1 MEINL
6 YLQSLRRGWWLILL
20 TVLVSTIASLLISYL
35 TPPVYQTVMRFVV
48 APNPDIFSDS
58 FDIVDSLDT
67 LDRRSIVNTYKEL
80 LESPTVYRQDSGIS
94 AMGAAMEDYS
104 ISAVVIPE
112 TNILELTVEGPDAL
126 TVVSVAEAIGN
137 QAVEYING
145 LYPVYVFS
153 VLDRPVIPTVPIRPL
168 PLQNAGLAVL
178 FGGIVGLVL
187 VFSKEQLQYT
197 IDKFRE
203 RTIIDPVSSAYTR
216 VYFERRLLEDMT
228 QNPDGNLCVGI
239 VNFRGLRDM
248 ADVLPQNI
256 LDKLLNELT
265 QTLKEELRGRDIVGR
280 WGASQLAVLLPST
293 PSSALE
299 STFNRIKDRLSEP
312 MSLDVTGEMIVQPDP
327 CIGVVSQVQFE
338 SDKELLNRAMM
349 AMEKASAMPKPSVTI
364 LARPFVFMEEEAQKD
379 VK

>member
-20 TVLVSTIASLLISYL
+20 TVLVSTIASLLISYF
-35 TPPVYQTVMRFVV
+35 TPPVYQTVARFVV
-48 APNPDIFSDS
+48 APNPDIFSS
-58 FDIVDSLDT
+58 SYDIVDSLDT

-80 LESPTVYRQDSGIS
+80 LESPTIYRRDPNINDLGT
-94 AMGAAMEDYS
+94 AMEDY
-104 ISAVVIPE
+104 IIVAAVIPE

-126 TVVSVAEAIGN
+126 NVVLVADAIGN
-137 QAVEYING
+137 QAVTYIND

-153 VLDRPVIPTVPIRPL
+153 VLDGAALPTEPIRPL

-187 VFSKEQLQYT
+187 VFTKEQLQYT

-216 VYFERRLLEDMT
+216 VYFERRLSEDMT

-248 ADVLPQNI
+248 ADILPQNI
-256 LDKLLNELT
+256 LDKLLNQLT

-280 WGASQLAVLLPST
+280 WGATQLAVLLPST

-299 STFNRIKDRLSEP
+299 STFNRIKIRLSESMP
-312 MSLDVTGEMIVQPDP
+312 LDVTGEMAVRPDP

-338 SDKELLNRAMM
+338 SDKELINRAMV
-349 AMEKASAMPKPSVTI
+349 AMEKASAMPESSVII
-364 LARPFVFMEEEAQKD
+364 LARPFVFMEDEALKD
-379 VK
+379 MK